1 MEGVVLLSEINPR
14 GWVVHPLAQANEW
27 FGLLNDND
35 IAKLQSEPNL
45 EFEKC
50 IELIYE
56 RCIESGNQLVIR
68 DWNHLDFVALP
79 YLSTQT
85 NRLSLIDSL
94 QNTYDTNQV
103 CLVRHPMD
111 QCLSIIR
118 LQIWAKY
125 GKFEFGLLL
134 RSMRLFAEYAS
145 KIGFIRYE
153 DFARNH
159 EKVLHKSCLML
170 GINFDHNYTLNW
182 NRYEKITG
190 NVNGSRGGTG
200 QIKVL
205 PRRQFPKDKITQ
217 LLANS
222 DYQITCELLGYEP

>member
-94 QNTYDTNQV
+94 QNTYDTNSDV
-103 CLVRHPMD
+103 KPFSFSITSLTH
-111 QCLSIIR
+111 LSIGSGKSFI
-118 LQIWAKY
+118 LKY
-125 GKFEFGLLL
+125 PQ
-134 RSMRLFAEYAS
+134 SVCS
-145 KIGFIRYE
+145 
-153 DFARNH
+153 
-159 EKVLHKSCLML
+159 
-170 GINFDHNYTLNW
+170 
-182 NRYEKITG
+182 
-190 NVNGSRGGTG
+190 
-200 QIKVL
+200 
-205 PRRQFPKDKITQ
+205 
-217 LLANS
+217 
-222 DYQITCELLGYEP
+222 